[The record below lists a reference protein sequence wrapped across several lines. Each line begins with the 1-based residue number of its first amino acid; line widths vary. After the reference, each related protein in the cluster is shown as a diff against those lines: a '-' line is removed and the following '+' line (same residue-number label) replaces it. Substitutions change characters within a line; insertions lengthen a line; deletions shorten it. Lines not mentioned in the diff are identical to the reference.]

1 MKLEIRYR
9 FQTRGTRLS
18 LSVDTI
24 AFRTNYEYWVE
35 AEATDKETKQEYSGC
50 SFTQDYYP
58 TLPEIGR
65 MKAEAKES
73 LIDKIEADRKA
84 KRATIA
90 IEEIL
95 SPEEIEI

>member
-1 MKLEIRYR
+1 MKLEIKYK
-9 FQTRGTRLS
+9 FQTRGSRQVSTGFYSRL
-18 LSVDTI
+18 
-24 AFRTNYEYWVE
+24 TNYEYWVE

-84 KRATIA
+84 RRATNA